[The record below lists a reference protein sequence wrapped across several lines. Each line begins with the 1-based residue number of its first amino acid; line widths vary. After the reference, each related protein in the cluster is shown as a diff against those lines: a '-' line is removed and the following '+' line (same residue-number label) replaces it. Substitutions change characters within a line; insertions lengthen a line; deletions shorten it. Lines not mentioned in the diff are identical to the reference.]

1 MVYLVRHGEST
12 ANLNKRFSGIT
23 DVELS
28 SLGKKQALVAGLNL
42 KECNVSKI
50 YSSPL
55 IRAFDT
61 AKIISKEIDY
71 DINTIDIVDNLIEV
85 NFGIFENMTWDEM
98 IVDYKE
104 ETDQWIKDG
113 NRYRFPKGESYED
126 IIQRIAQFMDKVS
139 DDSVIV
145 THFGVI
151 QSILLYYKIT
161 DYTNLWKFNIS
172 NCDIVVIKDQKFER
186 IIKCEI

>member
-28 SLGKKQALVAGLNL
+28 PLGKKQAIVSGLNL
-42 KECNVSKI
+42 KGCNVSKI

-85 NFGIFENMTWDEM
+85 NFGIFENMTWSEM
-98 IVDYKE
+98 IVGYKE

-113 NRYRFPKGESYED
+113 NRYKFPQGESYED
-126 IIQRIAQFMDKVS
+126 IIQRIARFMDKVS

-161 DYTNLWKFNIS
+161 DYTDLWKFNIS
-172 NCDIVVIKDQKFER
+172 NCDIVVINEQKFER
-186 IIKCEI
+186 IIKCKI